1 MIGAKE
7 NPEMPPKKIALIID
21 GEVVEMLHADER
33 LAAIFLSNPTIVDVT
48 DVYTGTTFVNKS
60 YDEATGVFSD

>member
-48 DVYTGTTFVNKS
+48 DIYAGTTFVGKT
-60 YDEATGVFSD
+60 YDEATGFSA